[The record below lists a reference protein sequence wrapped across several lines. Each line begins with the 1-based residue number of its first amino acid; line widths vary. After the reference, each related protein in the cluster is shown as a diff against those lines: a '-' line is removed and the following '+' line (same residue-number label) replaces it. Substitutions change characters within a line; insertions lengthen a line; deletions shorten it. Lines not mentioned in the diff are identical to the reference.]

1 MSMVCALSGEVPQYP
16 VISSKSGAVF
26 EKHLIDSYIAENGKD
41 PLSGEPLTPEDLIEV
56 KSSKIVR
63 PRPPNI
69 TSIPALLSVFQ
80 QEWDALALETY
91 TLREQL
97 ATTRQELST
106 ALYQNDAATRV
117 VARLMKERDEAREA
131 LAKINIPGRPA
142 SSANGG
148 DAMDVDE
155 KPAAVPASVVQ
166 KIEETHGDLSA
177 KRKKRKVPAD
187 WTSAQTVAA
196 FETTVTTDVIA
207 PMSRCMALDPTGTIA
222 IVGGGSN
229 AVLLNVKDQATLTE
243 LKEAGSIADAVWS
256 GPTPVTAAT
265 NGIIR
270 TWNQDGSAEK
280 TIDPGMEQLVSVALH
295 PSGDFLAAAAKNG
308 TWALCD
314 LQSGETVAK
323 ITSSDEFTV
332 ARFHPDGQLLG
343 VGTSE
348 GGVQIYDVRTG
359 QVMASVNTNG
369 GAITSLHFSENGYW
383 LAVSS
388 ATDKKTR
395 LVDLRTTS
403 VTKEFDGSGKISTV
417 RWDLSGQ
424 FLAFAG
430 DEGVVIQQYVKKEK
444 SWREIK
450 RFDRAATVVEWGAR
464 AEHLV
469 AGGAEGVLTVYA
481 TAE

>member
-1 MSMVCALSGEVPQYP
+1 MVCALSGEVPQFP

-26 EKHLIDSYIAENGKD
+26 EKHLIESYIAENGKD
-41 PLSGEPLTPEDLIEV
+41 PLSGEALTPEDLIEV

-63 PRPPNI
+63 PRPPNV

-117 VARLMKERDEAREA
+117 VARLMKERDEARDA
-131 LAKINIPGRPA
+131 LAKINISGRPA
-142 SSANGG
+142 ASANGG

-155 KPAAVPASVVQ
+155 KPAAVPASVVK

-187 WTSAQTVAA
+187 WTTAEIVAA
-196 FETTVTTDVIA
+196 FETTVSTDVIA
-207 PMSRCMALDPTGTIA
+207 PMTKCLALDATGTIA
-222 IVGGGSN
+222 IVGGGSH
-229 AVLLNVKDQATLTE
+229 AVLLNVKDQATLNE

-270 TWNQDGSAEK
+270 TWNQDGSVEK
-280 TIDPGMEQLVSVALH
+280 TIDPDMGQVVSVALH
-295 PSGDFLAAAAKNG
+295 PSRDFLAAVAKNG

-388 ATDKKTR
+388 ATDKKAR
-395 LVDLRTTS
+395 LVDLRTAS
-403 VTKEFDGSGKISTV
+403 VTKEFDGPGKISTV

-430 DEGVVIQQYVKKEK
+430 DEGVIVQQYVKREK

-464 AEHLV
+464 AEQLIT
-469 AGGAEGVLTVYA
+469 GGAEGVLTVYA
-481 TAE
+481 TTE